1 MKAKTQKK
9 AKVKAK
15 KRTLTQRVARLE
27 KSLRTSRIESGTAMH
42 HCMHLAQ
49 HVGRLLREKETLMA
63 TREVPQELQ
72 R

>member
-1 MKAKTQKK
+1 MKAKKSKK
-9 AKVKAK
+9 L
-15 KRTLTQRVARLE
+15 TLTQRVTRLE
-27 KSLRTSRIESGTAMH
+27 TSLRKARIESGTAMH